1 MFQSHVVGRPFG
13 VELRMHGTVGLMALA
28 FAGVSLVTGGLG
40 AALGVL
46 GTLALVFGSVALHEL
61 GHVFAARAFGIGT
74 TGVTLFPFG
83 GVASLTREARSGREE
98 VAVALAGPAVNVAL
112 AALFAL
118 GVVLLAPFEAV
129 AGALAHALW
138 INVALAAF
146 NLLPAWP
153 MDGGRVLRGALW
165 SRWGRGRATRAA
177 ARTGQVLAVGMGL
190 VGLVANPMLLVIA
203 AVVWFAAT
211 GELART
217 PAAGAPWSAPVTPDA
232 PWGAATAPDAPWSG
246 PVTPAAPWWARRP
259 ARGEVP
265 EPVVAVRPRRWGSQA
280 PTVRLAELEEPAAPP
295 PRLRVVTY
303 RTPWGVVT
311 RLEAA

>member
-1 MFQSHVVGRPFG
+1 MFQSHVVGRPLG
-13 VELRMHGTVGLMALA
+13 VELRVHGTVGLMALA
-28 FAGVSLVTGGLG
+28 FAAVSLVAGGPG

-118 GVVLLAPFEAV
+118 GVLLLAPFEAV

-165 SRWGRGRATRAA
+165 SRWGRARATRAA

-211 GELART
+211 AELARA
-217 PAAGAPWSAPVTPDA
+217 PASDVTWRA
-232 PWGAATAPDAPWSG
+232 

-259 ARGEVP
+259 AQEEAP
-265 EPVVAVRPRRWGSQA
+265 EPVVAARPRRWGSAA
-280 PTVRLAELEEPAAPP
+280 PTVRLAELEEPALPPP
-295 PRLRVVTY
+295 PRLRVVAY